1 MATTDPKPDRRA
13 AIREV
18 VEAACDFMDHDDAQ
32 GFARLKA
39 AVAAYRRIPME
50 QTTMEAKR

>member
-1 MATTDPKPDRRA
+1 MADPTPDRRA

>member
-1 MATTDPKPDRRA
+1 MANPTPDRRA

-18 VEAACDFMDHDDAQ
+18 VEAACELVDLDD
-32 GFARLKA
+32 GPSFVRLRD

-50 QTTMEAKR
+50 QTTMEARR